1 MHAERPRFRNAL
13 SGLDSLSRSFLRMT
27 LLYQCAQFAIF
38 AAYAIPIGFL
48 ASYVVP
54 FAAVSVGFHG
64 IVLTMLCLFKGDFVI
79 VPGDRALER
88 VNAANAITLFRVST
102 LPTILFVILAS
113 KDYPVRYSL
122 VALVAIVF
130 ATDFLDGYVS
140 RRNKETTRVGK
151 MMDSASDYSLLFV
164 MSIVFYYF
172 HTIPAWFFGLLVLR
186 LAGQVA
192 MVVVVL
198 AVKKRI
204 TPKTTI
210 LGKATVA
217 STMIL
222 FAFELLRFV
231 ADIPPAWYSTL
242 EYAVGAII
250 VASIVD
256 KALLMSRD
264 LGAPTRPS
272 SGRGRL
278 NTDSNG
284 VNNGN
289 D

>member
-1 MHAERPRFRNAL
+1 MHAERPRNAHDR
-13 SGLDSLSRSFLRMT
+13 LDSLSRSFLRTT
-27 LLYQCAQFAIF
+27 LLYQCAQFALF
-38 AAYAIPIGFL
+38 AAYAIPAGFL
-48 ASYVVP
+48 ATYAVP
-54 FAAVSVGFHG
+54 FTVVSVGFHG
-64 IVLTMLCLFKGDFVI
+64 IILAMLCLFKGDFVV
-79 VPGDRALER
+79 VPGGRALDR

-122 VALVAIVF
+122 AALVAIVF

-164 MSIVFYYF
+164 ISIVFYYF
-172 HTIPAWFFGLLVLR
+172 HTIPAWFFGLLALR
-186 LAGQVA
+186 LAGQA
-192 MVVVVL
+192 TMVVVVL
-198 AVKKRI
+198 AIKKRI
-204 TPKTTI
+204 TPKTTF

-217 STMIL
+217 STMVL
-222 FAFELLRFV
+222 YAFELLRFV

-242 EYAVGAII
+242 EYAVGAVI

-256 KALLMSRD
+256 KALVMSRD
-264 LGAPTRPS
+264 LRAPTRPS

-278 NTDSNG
+278 DTDSNG
-284 VNNGN
+284 ENNGN

>member
-1 MHAERPRFRNAL
+1 MLAERPRSPNAL
-13 SGLDSLSRSFLRMT
+13 KRLDSLSRSFIKTL
-27 LLYQCAQFAIF
+27 LLYQCIQFAILAAYAVPKGFF
-38 AAYAIPIGFL
+38 AAYVI
-48 ASYVVP
+48 P
-54 FAAVSVGFHG
+54 FAAVSIAFHG
-64 IVLTMLCLFKGDFVI
+64 LIFTMLCLFKGDFVI
-79 VPGDRALER
+79 VPSGRALER
-88 VNAANAITLFRVST
+88 VNTANAITLFRVST

-113 KDYPVRYSL
+113 KNYPIRYSL

-140 RRNKETTRVGK
+140 RKNKETTRVGK

-164 MSIVFYYF
+164 ITIVYYYF
-172 HTIPAWFFGLLVLR
+172 RVIPAWLFGLLVLR

-192 MVVVVL
+192 MVIVVL

-204 TPKTTI
+204 TPKTTF

-222 FAFELLRFV
+222 YAFELLRFV
-231 ADIPPAWYSTL
+231 ADIPLAAYSIL
-242 EYAVGAII
+242 EYVVGAII

-256 KALLMSRD
+256 KVLIMARD
-264 LGAPTRPS
+264 LRAPAQPS
-272 SGRGRL
+272 SGQGRL
-278 NTDSNG
+278 NPITHG
-284 VNNGN
+284 ENNGS